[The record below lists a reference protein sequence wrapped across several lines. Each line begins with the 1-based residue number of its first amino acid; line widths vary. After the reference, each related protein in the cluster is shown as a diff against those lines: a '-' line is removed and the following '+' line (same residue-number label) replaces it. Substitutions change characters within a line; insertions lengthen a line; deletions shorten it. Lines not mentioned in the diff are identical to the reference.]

1 MPSGVSESDGPRE
14 GMTVDSTLLDVQY
27 TVHSTSVR
35 STNDLISPVIHWQV
49 TIQLDSEVT

>member
-1 MPSGVSESDGPRE
+1 MPSGVSESDEPR
-14 GMTVDSTLLDVQY
+14 GGLTVDSTLLDVQC

-35 STNDLISPVIHWQV
+35 STNYLVSPVIQV